1 MFVTGIALVAIA
13 IIGLWLCL
21 PAKHSSMK
29 WFLRG
34 GGDVLATVAIVG
46 CLGVGIIFLV
56 SGVTQKED
64 NQSASAPAANQV
76 K

>member
-1 MFVTGIALVAIA
+1 MSVIGIALVAIA

-21 PAKHSSMK
+21 PSEHSSMK

-34 GGDVLATVAIVG
+34 GGDVLATLAIVG
-46 CLGVGIIFLV
+46 CFGVGIVFLF
-56 SGVTQKED
+56 SGITPKGGT
-64 NQSASAPAANQV
+64 QSASAPAANQI

>member
-21 PAKHSSMK
+21 PSEHSSMK

-34 GGDVLATVAIVG
+34 GGDVLATVAIVA
-46 CLGVGIIFLV
+46 CFGVGIVFLV
-56 SGVTQKED
+56 SGVTQKEGT
-64 NQSASAPAANQV
+64 QSASAPAANQI